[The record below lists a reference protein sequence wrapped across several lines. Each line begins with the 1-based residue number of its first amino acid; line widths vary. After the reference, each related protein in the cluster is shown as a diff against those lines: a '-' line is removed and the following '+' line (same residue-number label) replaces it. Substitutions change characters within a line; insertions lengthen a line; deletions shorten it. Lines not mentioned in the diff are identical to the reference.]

1 MSYEPQPPSSSSSAQ
16 FSDQSV
22 DARRYF
28 DALRGGWKL
37 ILGIAVVVTVLVTLL
52 SSLLPK
58 SYQAS
63 GNVIY
68 NPANTPLQPAEAA
81 STQRQLATFQSLAQ
95 TSRVMESAGRDLGE
109 SASALKSAISVSV
122 NENAN
127 ILTISATAPHGAQA
141 AARANAVAHSFIEQ
155 QTASQNLGLT
165 TAENQLRAQIAQLR
179 GTPGAEAEIS
189 ALQSRISALQ
199 IGAAGTASEL
209 QLASPATP
217 PSSPAS
223 PHPSRNAIV
232 ALFVGLLIG
241 ILIVL
246 GRDQLRPRFA
256 TPRELGHAL
265 GTTVLT
271 GVPYRPSFASRT
283 RRRAL
288 SGLEQEAYDVL
299 QASVRLLASDAD
311 AQRVMLVTS
320 AVHGEGKTTV
330 TASLSRSLARTGQR
344 TLAISGDLR
353 SPSLHEQLGL
363 AAGPGVAECLLA
375 ARTGDVGETL
385 RDTIRTVPGD
395 LNLDVLTAGRTPSD
409 PSSLMSGPELGAFLE
424 AVRALDYHYVV
435 IDSPP
440 ALGLSD
446 TQFLARQVDDLL
458 IVARL
463 DRISPAQAD
472 DLRDLLR
479 RLRIT
484 PIGMVAVGAR
494 VELSPYYTGERA
506 PSGAW
511 EGDAAEPER
520 PVSSSPR

>member
-1 MSYEPQPPSSSSSAQ
+1 MSYEHQPGSSSAS
-16 FSDQSV
+16 FSDQAV
-22 DARRYF
+22 DIRRYF

-37 ILGIAVVVTVLVTLL
+37 ILGIALAVTVLVAGL

-58 SYQAS
+58 RYQAS

-68 NPANTPLQPAEAA
+68 NPSNTPLQSAEAA
-81 STQRQLATFQSLAQ
+81 STQRQLATFQALVQ
-95 TSRVMESAGRDLGE
+95 TTGVIDTAARRLSE
-109 SASALKSAISVSV
+109 SASSLKSAIGVAI

-127 ILTISATAPHGAQA
+127 ILTISATAPHAKQA
-141 AARANAVAHSFIEQ
+141 AARVNAVARAFIEQ
-155 QTASQNLGLT
+155 QNTSQNLGLT
-165 TAENQLRAQIAQLR
+165 TAESQLRAQIAQLR
-179 GTPGAEAEIS
+179 GTPGSEAEIA

-199 IGAAGTASEL
+199 ISAAGTASAL
-209 QLASPATP
+209 QLAGPATA

-232 ALFVGLLIG
+232 ALFAGLLIG
-241 ILIVL
+241 LLIVL

-271 GVPYRPSFASRT
+271 GVPYRPSLASGH

-299 QASVRLLASDAD
+299 QASVRLLGSDAS
-311 AQRVMLVTS
+311 AQRVLLVTS
-320 AVHGEGKTTV
+320 AIHGEGKTTV
-330 TASLSRSLARTGQR
+330 TASLGRSLARAGQR
-344 TLAISGDLR
+344 TLLISGDLR

-363 AAGPGVAECLLA
+363 PAGPGLAECLLA
-375 ARTGDVGETL
+375 AREGGVTNVL
-385 RDTIRTVPGD
+385 ADTIREAPGD
-395 LNLDVLTAGRTPSD
+395 LNLDVLPAGRTPSD
-409 PSSLMSGPELGAFLE
+409 PSSLMSGPELGAFFE
-424 AVRALDYHYVV
+424 AVRALDYGYVL

-446 TQFLARQVDDLL
+446 TQFLARQADDVLL
-458 IVARL
+458 VARL
-463 DRISPAQAD
+463 DRVSPSQAED
-472 DLRDLLR
+472 VRELLR

-494 VELSPYYTGERA
+494 VELSPYYTSERA
-506 PSGAW
+506 MGTDRPSKASREETVGTA
-511 EGDAAEPER
+511 
-520 PVSSSPR
+520 PR